1 MLPTKTISGK
11 APTERGK
18 ARTKADEAKL
28 SLRLARSACL
38 SSCRNEKGLVLIA
51 SLALIS
57 ILALVA
63 TVSVITTY
71 TNIKISSNYKTS
83 IQASYAVEAGYEEA
97 RARLRGSPLDANYIG
112 DTSSPPNELWSVY
125 VGTSSS
131 WQTTDDPD
139 YNPSY
144 TNLGVNS
151 LQSDIS
157 YWIKIRH
164 KKWSDCTDAEQVTV
178 DTSNTS
184 GGTPSDSDIIYYGYA
199 TSIATTAVQFTSDD
213 DPSNASPVD
222 IITSYGS
229 SGGKSSNI
237 IEIQARQLP
246 GPPILASVYGDKVHL
261 HADDD
266 GIINITGND
275 ACSSDAVP
283 AVAYVDAGGLKLH
296 YDEHDD
302 YELVSNA
309 GQTTLIT
316 PALDLAVIIDELES
330 TATVILTGDQTDY
343 SVGSDSNYEVVF
355 CDATQLSGS
364 KLDLEN
370 VTGYGTLV
378 VRGRIEFEDNV
389 NWNGLIIASG
399 KIKFDDNTFGT
410 INGAILSASE
420 VELRGTV
427 DVYYSSCELDNARS
441 SFRHPT
447 SIWKDKG

>member
-11 APTERGK
+11 AQ
-18 ARTKADEAKL
+18 TKAEP
-28 SLRLARSACL
+28 

-51 SLALIS
+51 SLALMA

-71 TNIKISSNYKTS
+71 TEIKISSNYKTS
-83 IQASYAVEAGYEEA
+83 VQASYAVEAGYEEA

-222 IITSYGS
+222 IIASYGS
-229 SGGKSSNI
+229 SGGKNPGI
-237 IEIQARQLP
+237 IKVQTKKLP
-246 GPPILASVYGDKVHL
+246 GPPILAPVYGNKIHL
-261 HADDD
+261 HGNVD
-266 GIINITGND
+266 ITGND
-275 ACSSDAVP
+275 VVSCSTYSVS
-283 AVAYVDAGGLKLH
+283 AVAYVDDLKLH
-296 YDEHDD
+296 GT

-309 GQTTLIT
+309 DVISVVS

-330 TATVILTGDQTDY
+330 IATVILTGDQENY
-343 SVGSDSNYEVVF
+343 NVGSESNYEVVY
-355 CDATQLSGS
+355 CDATQFGDNE
-364 KLDLEN
+364 LDLDGIT
-370 VTGYGTLV
+370 TGYGILV
-378 VRGRIEFEDNV
+378 VRGKIEFEDNV
-389 NWNGLIIASG
+389 NWNGLIIASENIE
-399 KIKFDDNTFGT
+399 IKDDATGV
-410 INGAILSASE
+410 IYGAILSAGE
-420 VELRGTV
+420 VKLRGTV
-427 DVYYSSCELDNARS
+427 DVYYSSCELDNAKS
-441 SFRHPT
+441 NFRHPT
-447 SIWKDKG
+447 SRWKVGG